1 MLSLQVN
8 SDNGLIFPS
17 SSKRRLRPN
26 YPKDGLSYYSERGA
40 TTGQ

>member
-17 SSKRRLRPN
+17 SSKRKLRPN
-26 YPKDGLSYYSERGA
+26 YPKDDLGYPSERGA
-40 TTGQ
+40 TTAQ